1 MGPLSLR
8 DTLTPAAGMDW
19 EWASGQD
26 PESRLLAGLRHLDPE
41 APDPCLPPEVVAALA
56 SLTACEKVALWGYC
70 RGLTY
75 GEIQDT
81 YGMDRKNAYRAKQN
95 AVRKL
100 KIALGVTDG

>member
-1 MGPLSLR
+1 MGPMSLR
-8 DTLTPAAGMDW
+8 DTLEPAAGMDW
-19 EWASGQD
+19 EWAGGQD
-26 PESRLLAGLRHLDPE
+26 PESRLLAGFRQLEPDVSDP
-41 APDPCLPPEVVAALA
+41 PLPPEVMEAIAT
-56 SLTACEKVALWGYC
+56 LTACEKVALWGYC

-100 KIALGVTDG
+100 KIALGVSDG